1 LNAPDMKNILSQLR
15 RWISLMQQVH
25 EAKHYIERT
34 EQLAHPQVMQTFDE
48 LWGVLLAFRGA
59 IISYAKCFAK
69 AGPGKIKLEEKYVFA
84 NKPELV
90 DQHRRIMNLRNQY
103 VAHSDNNEMER
114 TSIETIDTADE
125 LVIHLQYGLSFP
137 FDRMYELRELLKHL
151 DGHVADGLGKHVKGI
166 ERKIGKPIRIQG
178 GNISESVPKAG
189 DSRLT

>member
-1 LNAPDMKNILSQLR
+1 MA
-15 RWISLMQQVH
+15 
-25 EAKHYIERT
+25 A
-34 EQLAHPQVMQTFDE
+34 A
-48 LWGVLLAFRGA
+48 
-59 IISYAKCFAK
+59 
-69 AGPGKIKLEEKYVFA
+69 
-84 NKPELV
+84 
-90 DQHRRIMNLRNQY
+90 QY
-103 VAHSDNNEMER
+103 VMPICWICAENGRPLILGNGSAFVVDPGGGPFLVTAHHVYVEFCAARAARADTVCILDDLTKFPLDQRLIASDPVYDVA
-114 TSIETIDTADE
+114 TFKITADE